1 MLFAQDMYR
10 RMQWRRVTSHTRK
23 IPTACHT
30 KSLTP
35 IPQER
40 LTSHPHAQQNAFRPR
55 GARLQSRSF
64 ACWNQWLRHSPNST
78 GYTSTFQEGYLVD
91 LGLKSR
97 SQKLG
102 GGVGRLRRVRR
113 VFFCCVVGVLVLT
126 TYIVG
131 EAAGVGVV
139 VSNAAGVG
147 VVIGNVAGVG
157 GITAGVCAASVAAA
171 GTGWGVGLF
180 AIANTIA
187 TTAEKI
193 PTIPIPIAQRARRW
207 VCPCLASLCL
217 RSISLRISASRSDA
231 VISSVGGS
239 VESDWISKK

>member
-1 MLFAQDMYR
+1 PSMLITSAR
-10 RMQWRRVTSHTRK
+10 RFRES
-23 IPTACHT
+23 AYAFCT
-30 KSLTP
+30 KYVPPNAMAASNKPHARHSNGIRHDSLTP

-55 GARLQSRSF
+55 GARLQPRSF

-113 VFFCCVVGVLVLT
+113 VFFCCVVGVRVLT
-126 TYIVG
+126 TDIVG
-131 EAAGVGVV
+131 EAAGAVVV
-139 VSNAAGVG
+139 VSNAAGVVEIVG
-147 VVIGNVAGVG
+147 NAEDVGEVVGNAAGVG
-157 GITAGVCAASVAAA
+157 GITAAICVPSVAAA
-171 GTGWGVGLF
+171 DKWWGFGLF
-180 AIANTIA
+180 AIPNTIA

-193 PTIPIPIAQRARRW
+193 PTIPT
-207 VCPCLASLCL
+207 
-217 RSISLRISASRSDA
+217 
-231 VISSVGGS
+231 
-239 VESDWISKK
+239 